1 MEKFLSKRIVLVT
14 GKGGVGRSTV
24 TAALAVASA
33 RRGNRVL
40 VSEIEE
46 PCGGFSPL
54 ARLFGREHL
63 PVKPIQLAP
72 GIEGGQL
79 TAAKGQEAFLTGVLK
94 VRTMARLAMRTKP
107 LLAFLRFAPSFHEM
121 GIFYHLLSHIKSQTK
136 DKRNRYDQI
145 LIDMPATG
153 HTLALT
159 ALPEQ
164 LLSLIRSGPIATGMR
179 EGQKW
184 LNDPATGAA
193 YVVTIPETLPV
204 TECMELIDGLQQ
216 TNMPVG
222 GVILN
227 MVPEN
232 PFSSDERQALK
243 GLLDGRPFFGQRYLD
258 RIATT
263 DRAAEKLKSELHVG
277 LLSIP
282 YCKASGTELPQVMAS
297 RLLGESPGES

>member
-14 GKGGVGRSTV
+14 GKGGVGRSSV
-24 TAALAVASA
+24 TAALALASA
-33 RRGNRVL
+33 QRGNRVL

-63 PVKPIQLAP
+63 PVKPIKLAP

-79 TAAKGQEAFLTGVLK
+79 TAAKGQEAFLTSVLK

-121 GIFYHLLSHIKSQTK
+121 GIFFHLLTHIKSQTR

-159 ALPEQ
+159 ALPQQ
-164 LLSLIRSGPIATGMR
+164 LLELIQSGPIAAGMR
-179 EGQKW
+179 EGQEW
-184 LNDPATGAA
+184 LNNPKTGAA

-232 PFSSDERQALK
+232 PFSTSEREELQ
-243 GLLDGRPFFGQRYLD
+243 GLLNGHSFFGQRYLD

-263 DRAAEKLKSELHVG
+263 SRAAEKLRSEVHVG
-277 LLSIP
+277 LLSVP
-282 YCKASGTELPQVMAS
+282 YCKASGTELPKMMAS
-297 RLLGESPGES
+297 RLLGESLRES